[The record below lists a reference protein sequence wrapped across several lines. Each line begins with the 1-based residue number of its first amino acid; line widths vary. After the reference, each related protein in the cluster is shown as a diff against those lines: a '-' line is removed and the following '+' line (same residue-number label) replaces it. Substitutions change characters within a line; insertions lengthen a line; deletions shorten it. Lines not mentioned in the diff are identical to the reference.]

1 MIGEMVLV
9 VRLRVESARKLL
21 RDHLIELF
29 GRSKDEDTFVSANV
43 LEDIG
48 DPEQLLVYR
57 MSKPD
62 RSNYEKLVLDL
73 RVERTAQLLK
83 PTGSWVRGAGGQT
96 ASATQEQRRKIKTIT
111 SEHHRG
117 EGSSVPALKPCQTQH
132 TGKTSCVDSCIVV

>member
-29 GRSKDEDTFVSANV
+29 GRNKDEDTFVSATV

-48 DPEQLLVYR
+48 DPGQLLVYQ

-62 RSNYEKLVLDL
+62 RRNYEKLVFDL

-83 PTGSWVRGAGGQT
+83 PAGSWVRGAGGPD
-96 ASATQEQRRKIKTIT
+96 
-111 SEHHRG
+111 H
-117 EGSSVPALKPCQTQH
+117 
-132 TGKTSCVDSCIVV
+132 